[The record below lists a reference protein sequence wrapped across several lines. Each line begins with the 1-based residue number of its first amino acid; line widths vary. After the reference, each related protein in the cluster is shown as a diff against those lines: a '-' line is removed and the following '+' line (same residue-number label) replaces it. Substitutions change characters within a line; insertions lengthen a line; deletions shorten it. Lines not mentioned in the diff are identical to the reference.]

1 MKQKRRRQPK
11 YKNQGKEFPNILN
24 SMVRKSETEDK
35 ESDHDDVENLDIIYF
50 RWYCFDNFKFLFG
63 FGRCIDTRF

>member
-35 ESDHDDVENLDIIYF
+35 ESDHDDVENLDKLLD
-50 RWYCFDNFKFLFG
+50 RLEKENKDLNNLFSLIL
-63 FGRCIDTRF
+63 F

>member
-35 ESDHDDVENLDIIYF
+35 ESDHGDVENLDKLLD
-50 RWYCFDNFKFLFG
+50 RLEKENKDLNNLFSLIL
-63 FGRCIDTRF
+63 F